1 MSFHVEQFCKK
12 LIMKIKIFY
21 EEIESFALQENIQD
35 WIDSAIQNE
44 NLQTGEINIIFC
56 SDEYLLKMN
65 KEHLKHDFYT
75 DIITFD
81 YCENSIVSGDL
92 FISKQRVEENA
103 REFATSFRNEI
114 NRVVIHGILHL
125 IGYKDK
131 TNEQQ
136 KEISTK
142 EDFYLSKLHV

>member
-1 MSFHVEQFCKK
+1 
-12 LIMKIKIFY
+12 MKINIFY
-21 EEIESFALQENIQD
+21 EDIEAFALQENIQD

-125 IGYKDK
+125 VGYNDK

-136 KEISTK
+136 KEMSTK
-142 EDFYLSKLHV
+142 EGFYLSKLHG

>member
-1 MSFHVEQFCKK
+1 MEQFCKK

>member
-1 MSFHVEQFCKK
+1 MSFHVEHFCKK

-125 IGYKDK
+125 IGYNDK